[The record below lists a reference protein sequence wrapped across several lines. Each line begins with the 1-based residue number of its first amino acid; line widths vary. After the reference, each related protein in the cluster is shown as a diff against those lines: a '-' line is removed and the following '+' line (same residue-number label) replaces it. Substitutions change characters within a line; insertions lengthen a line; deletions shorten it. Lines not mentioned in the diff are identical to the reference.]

1 MKIAET
7 FETIKAKYGVTEKS
21 EIARVTG
28 LDLRRVGDYLS
39 GKREQTSE
47 DYAKIAAAA
56 GISAGEL
63 WEAVQKERATDERSK
78 SAWENYMKRLGGI
91 AASVLVTVCITVT
104 MLVTSTPAKA
114 SPALGFEAGTFCIM
128 LSAILASQLKPIL
141 RRIGQKCPFRVNIAR
156 FAQMAT

>member
-21 EIARVTG
+21 EIARITG
-28 LDLRRVGDYLS
+28 LDLRRVGDYMT
-39 GKREQTSE
+39 GKREPTSE

-78 SAWENYMKRLGGI
+78 SAWENYMKRLGGF
-91 AASVLVTVCITVT
+91 AASFIFALCVTVTLIVT
-104 MLVTSTPAKA
+104 PTPAKA
-114 SPALGFEAGTFCIM
+114 SPALDLQTGTVCIM
-128 LSAILASQLKPIL
+128 
-141 RRIGQKCPFRVNIAR
+141 
-156 FAQMAT
+156 

>member
-1 MKIAET
+1 MKIVET

-39 GKREQTSE
+39 GKREPTSE

-91 AASVLVTVCITVT
+91 AASILVTVCVTVT
-104 MLVTSTPAKA
+104 MLVTSEPVEA
-114 SPALGFEAGTFCIM
+114 SPTLDFRAGAIFIM
-128 LSAILASQLKPIL
+128 
-141 RRIGQKCPFRVNIAR
+141 
-156 FAQMAT
+156 

>member
-28 LDLRRVGDYLS
+28 LDLRRVGDYMT
-39 GKREQTSE
+39 GKREPTSE

-91 AASVLVTVCITVT
+91 AASVLVTLCVTVT
-104 MLVTSTPAKA
+104 MLVTSTPANASAATVSGGDTLYYVNNRRWSQIKA
-114 SPALGFEAGTFCIM
+114 
-128 LSAILASQLKPIL
+128 IL
-141 RRIGQKCPFRVNIAR
+141 RRIRDKCTFRVNISR
-156 FAQMAT
+156 FAQIAA